1 METQTHSRYIVLS
14 GNLAEQTGS
23 HPVCSVAPTDNAD
36 APEHPMKFNL
46 PKLSAGLVL
55 ALAAVHVWSAPMV
68 VAQSSPLLSEL
79 RGDLADVQVD
89 PALSVTFA
97 GGTYTGYKVTRIEW
111 WGFGLPSTSNPTSFT
126 LALNANDV
134 LVDDEVTGT
143 AEPTFQGSETLFAYG
158 VDASALNLFVLSNN
172 TLRLGNSDQGG
183 SMNWFWQDGLGQ
195 QPHAFRVYGEAV
207 TQVPEPG
214 SALLVA
220 LAGFGLMA
228 TRRRAA

>member
-1 METQTHSRYIVLS
+1 MHSRYIELS
-14 GNLAEQTGS
+14 GNLAEQTGR
-23 HPVCSVAPTDNAD
+23 HPVCSVATTDNAD

-55 ALAAVHVWSAPMV
+55 AFAAAHVWSAPMV

-89 PALSVTFA
+89 PLSVTFA

-126 LALNANDV
+126 LALNASEV
-134 LVDDEVTGT
+134 LVDEEVTGT
-143 AEPTFQGSETLFAYG
+143 SESTFEGSGTLFAYG
-158 VDASALNLFVLSNN
+158 VDTSALSLFVLSNN
-172 TLRLGNSDQGG
+172 MLQLGNSDQGG
-183 SMNWFWQDGLGQ
+183 STNWFWQDGLGQ
-195 QPHAFRVYGEAV
+195 QPHAFRIYGEAV

>member
-1 METQTHSRYIVLS
+1 METQTRSRYIDLS
-14 GNLAEQTGS
+14 GNLVEQTGR
-23 HPVCSVAPTDNAD
+23 HPVCLATPTNNAD

-55 ALAAVHVWSAPMV
+55 AFAAVHVWSAPMV

-79 RGDLADVQVD
+79 RGDLADVQID

-111 WGFGLPSTSNPTSFT
+111 WGFGLPGTTNPTSFS
-126 LALNANDV
+126 LSLNTDAV
-134 LVDDEVTGT
+134 LVDDEVTG
-143 AEPTFQGSETLFAYG
+143 ASESTFQGSDTLFAYG
-158 VDASALNLFVLSNN
+158 VDTSALNLFVLSNN
-172 TLRLGNSDQGG
+172 TLQLGNTDQGG
-183 SMNWFWQDGLGQ
+183 LMSWFWQDGIGQ
-195 QPHAFRVYGEAV
+195 QPHAFRVYGERV

-228 TRRRAA
+228 TRRRTA